1 MRGGSQLCGKRE
13 LSSGST
19 RQGPGVV
26 PDAPANRDGAPLG
39 TPAPP
44 SVASMTGATGKSA
57 NGPFGAVIGT
67 PKPGPASGMTI
78 SPGPPSAG
86 AAGPPSGAQTALE
99 KPQPPCRPPQPLAA
113 PPARPRSYVPAT

>member
-86 AAGPPSGAQTALE
+86 AAGPPPVADKSVRHPLPPRAR
-99 KPQPPCRPPQPLAA
+99 PQPIA
-113 PPARPRSYVPAT
+113 

>member
-26 PDAPANRDGAPLG
+26 PDAPAHRDGAPLG
-39 TPAPP
+39 PPAPP
-44 SVASMTGATGKSA
+44 SVAWMTGATGKSA

-86 AAGPPSGAQTALE
+86 AAGPLSVAETSVENPWPLCAV
-99 KPQPPCRPPQPLAA
+99 PQPIAA
-113 PPARPRSYVPAT
+113 QAAIARR